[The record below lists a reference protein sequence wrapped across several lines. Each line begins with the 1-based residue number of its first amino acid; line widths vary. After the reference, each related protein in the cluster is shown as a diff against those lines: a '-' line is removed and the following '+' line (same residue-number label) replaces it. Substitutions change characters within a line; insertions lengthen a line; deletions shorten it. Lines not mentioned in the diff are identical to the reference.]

1 MSYVRK
7 YAVRRVSQCDP
18 LAPKLSECANNLQQF
33 FGRMNN
39 HFFGQELFQGHR
51 YTSKDK
57 AQIFLT
63 QLDHDYYT
71 EAIDEILIDINIST
85 MRGDGKIRHKH
96 LTFPCLPA
104 TVKHV
109 ARKLHCIKQQL
120 YQKVIREAELKFLKR
135 KLRLAITQG
144 PYSKSSERK
153 HIGTTR
159 KRIGIHRK
167 RSGLIF
173 FKSSHN
179 LNVVLDIFQRDHLNK
194 DIDKMCT
201 SPKPALTVV
210 QNIYS
215 RHRLNKNIDK
225 YLFNVFQRDR
235 LNKNIDKDKN
245 DENPLH
251 LVQQTKQ

>member
-1 MSYVRK
+1 MSYIRE
-7 YAVRRVSQCDP
+7 YAACRVSQCDP
-18 LAPKLSECANNLQQF
+18 LAPKLSECVNNLQQF
-33 FGRMNN
+33 FGQMNTY
-39 HFFGQELFQGHR
+39 FFGQELFQGRR

-85 MRGDGKIRHKH
+85 MIGDGKICHKH
-96 LTFPCLPA
+96 LTFPCLLA

-109 ARKLHCIKQQL
+109 ARKLHCINQQL
-120 YQKVIREAELKFLKR
+120 YQKVIREAELKILKR

-144 PYSKSSERK
+144 AYCKSSERK
-153 HIGTTR
+153 HIGTPR
-159 KRIGIHRK
+159 KRIGIQRK
-167 RSGLIF
+167 CIGPIF
-173 FKSSHN
+173 SKSSHN

-201 SPKPALTVV
+201 SPKPAITVV

-215 RHRLNKNIDK
+215 RDRLNKNIDK
-225 YLFNVFQRDR
+225 FLFNVFQRDR
-235 LNKNIDKDKN
+235 LNKNIDR
-245 DENPLH
+245 
-251 LVQQTKQ
+251 